1 MKITVLIKDGDS
13 ARLTDG
19 IRLVLGL
26 TIDHRVSLL
35 ITDKGS
41 EAISHA
47 MKSPAFKTQFLE
59 SMELISK
66 MSGIIKTEKPI
77 EDAEAIETISRDDFT
92 KLLLTADSIVVF

>member
-1 MKITVLIKDGDS
+1 MKIAVLIKDGDG

-41 EAISHA
+41 EAISNA
-47 MKSPAFKTQFLE
+47 MKSTAFKTQFLE

-66 MSGIIKTEKPI
+66 MSGVMKTEKPI
-77 EDAEAIETISRDDFT
+77 EGAGAIESISRDEFT
-92 KLLLTADSIVVF
+92 KLLLTADSIIVF